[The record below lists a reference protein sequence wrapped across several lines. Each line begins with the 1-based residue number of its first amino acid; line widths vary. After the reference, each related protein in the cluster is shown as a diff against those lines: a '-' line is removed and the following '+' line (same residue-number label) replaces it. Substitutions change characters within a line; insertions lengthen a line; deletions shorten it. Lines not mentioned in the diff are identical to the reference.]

1 MKLPVFSSRD
11 AQRMLNKIQAET
23 VQTRE
28 LHARFYY
35 AGKLITRFTLPGT
48 HGDGRDLSIGERRS
62 LQRASRLSRGDFID
76 LVNCPMGR
84 DEYVAALKAM
94 GHIPPD

>member
-11 AQRMLNKIQAET
+11 AQRMLNKLQVET

-48 HGDGRDLSIGERRS
+48 HGAGRDLSIGERRS
-62 LQRASRLSRGDFID
+62 IQRSSRLSRAEFVD

-84 DEYVAALKAM
+84 DEYVEALKRR
-94 GHIPPD
+94 GFIPPD